1 MLLKPLSILL
11 LFSLLSANCSNL
23 FVYLGFEA
31 NRNYISK
38 ELCINRD
45 KPEMHCNGK
54 CYLMK
59 KLKQAQEKEEKQE
72 RQSQKVQIQ
81 DAVVFQKLV
90 CTSPVKH
97 LRPSRAA
104 EIPFALPR
112 HEAAIF
118 HPPKEN

>member
-11 LFSLLSANCSNL
+11 LFSLLTANCSNL
-23 FVYLGFEA
+23 FVYLGFEV
-31 NRNYISK
+31 NQNYIAK

-45 KPEMHCNGK
+45 KPEMNCNGK

-59 KLKQAQEKEEKQE
+59 KLKQAEEKEQKQE

-81 DAVVFQKLV
+81 DALVTQKLV
-90 CTSPVKH
+90 CVSPVRH
-97 LRPSRAA
+97 LKPSRAV

-112 HEAAIF
+112 HSSAIF
-118 HPPKEN
+118 HPPQEN